1 MWGGGVV
8 AWRRENASRRTG
20 SVGKRGCLLSEG
32 VRRGEE
38 QTGGMGE
45 RGKH

>member
-1 MWGGGVV
+1 MRQG
-8 AWRRENASRRTG
+8 EQE
-20 SVGKRGCLLSEG
+20 SVGKRGCLLLEG

-38 QTGGMGE
+38 QTAEMGD